1 MTNQADGVKTPKR
14 SFLKKKHDEIK
25 ALRERPMT
33 SVRAPKF
40 IDIIELNLPYRL
52 KLIAELTHAN
62 LKNHHL
68 IELACSK
75 SINL

>member
-33 SVRAPKF
+33 SVRPPK
-40 IDIIELNLPYRL
+40 L
-52 KLIAELTHAN
+52 KTLL
-62 LKNHHL
+62 
-68 IELACSK
+68 S
-75 SINL
+75 